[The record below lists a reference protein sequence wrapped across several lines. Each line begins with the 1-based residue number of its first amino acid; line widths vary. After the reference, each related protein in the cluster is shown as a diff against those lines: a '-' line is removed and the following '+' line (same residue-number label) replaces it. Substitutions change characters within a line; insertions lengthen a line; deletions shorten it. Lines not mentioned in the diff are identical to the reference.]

1 MSRLNLN
8 LSQQWLRPA
17 NDQLPSRTSARSA
30 RPGRLHNMLRSN
42 TDQTNFMPT
51 GRKNSWRQRQQGQAL
66 IEFALVLL
74 FIILPITFVLVDGAL
89 TLFTLSNVT
98 NAAREGARAGSIYQ
112 TNTSQGTTQT
122 FADYW
127 AQIDDARLAY
137 IRQEVQSRLG
147 PLVASS
153 QCATTVGF
161 GQPPDPNLAP
171 EIGNPFRELDSL
183 TVRVAC
189 PRRLLFGLVNAST
202 ITLASEST
210 MKIEPGGVQNSP

>member
-89 TLFTLSNVT
+89 MLFTLSNVT

-112 TNTSQGTTQT
+112 TNISQGTTQT

-127 AQIDDARLAY
+127 VQIDNARLAY
-137 IRQEVQSRLG
+137 IRQEVKARLG
-147 PLVASS
+147 PLVAFS
-153 QCATTVGF
+153 QCSITVRY
-161 GQPPDPNLAP
+161 PTDPDV
-171 EIGNPFRELDSL
+171 GNPFRELNSF

-189 PRRLLFGLVNAST
+189 PHRLLFGLVNAST